1 MFWYLHKHLFFKYFC
16 YKTLYISVFYYNP
29 FLFKTEKLSMT
40 INNDNKPV
48 LAKSFRALRPIPEK
62 ASEVI
67 APPYDVLN
75 SDEARTLASDKPLSF
90 LHVSKPE
97 VDLPGGTPFDDPRV
111 YDQGLRNLS
120 KLINENILIE
130 EDDYSLYICEIS
142 THGCKQTG
150 VAFVASLEA
159 YDLNL
164 IKKHEYT
171 TPRKEDDR
179 VQNISR
185 LNAQTGPV
193 MLTYESNQDLKEILS
208 KIIARDPIYDVY
220 ADEGPR
226 HKIWQLSNIDEIDA
240 ILNIINNM
248 SALFI
253 ADGHHRSAAAAKVR
267 DLRKRNNANHNGR
280 ENYNYFL
287 SVAFPHDEM
296 NILSYNRV
304 IKDINKHTK
313 ESLFLK
319 IRELFDLE
327 LSRVPFSPSQPKQFG
342 MYFEGVWYK
351 LELKK
356 PLYDFVGPLKS
367 LDVSILHHCLL
378 EPILGIKDERT
389 DQRIDFIGGAK
400 GLKTLE
406 KKVDSKDMMVAFS
419 LFPTAIEDLIL
430 IAKAGKM
437 MPPKSTWF
445 EPKLLDGLLTH
456 RID

>member
-1 MFWYLHKHLFFKYFC
+1 MNHH
-16 YKTLYISVFYYNP
+16 
-29 FLFKTEKLSMT
+29 
-40 INNDNKPV
+40 KPV
-48 LAKSFRALRPIPEK
+48 LAKSFRALRPIPKK

-75 SDEARTLASDKPLSF
+75 SDEARKRATDKPLSF

-97 VDLPGGTPFDDPRV
+97 IDLPVDTPFDDPEA
-111 YDQGLRNLS
+111 YNQGSKNLS
-120 KLINENILIE
+120 RLISEKILIE
-130 EDDYSLYICEIS
+130 EDADSLYICEIS
-142 THGCKQTG
+142 SNGCKQTG

-171 TPRKEDDR
+171 TPRKEADR
-179 VQNISR
+179 IQNISK

-193 MLTYESNQDLKEILS
+193 LLTYESNIHLKKILS
-208 KIIARDPIYDVY
+208 KIITQDPIYDVY

-226 HKIWQLSNIDEIDA
+226 HKIWELSDVDEMDA
-240 ILNIINNM
+240 ILTIINNM
-248 SALFI
+248 GALFI

-267 DLRKRNNANHNGR
+267 DQRKQNNPNHNGR

-304 IKDINKHTK
+304 VKDANSHTQK
-313 ESLFLK
+313 SLFQEICK
-319 IRELFDLE
+319 SFDLE
-327 LSRVPFSPSQPKQFG
+327 LSPVPFNPSKRKQFG
-342 MYFEGVWYK
+342 MYFDGVWYK
-351 LELKK
+351 LELKQALDNIAD
-356 PLYDFVGPLKS
+356 PVKS
-367 LDVSILHHCLL
+367 LGVSILHDYLL

-389 DQRIDFIGGAK
+389 DQRIDFMGGAR
-400 GLKTLE
+400 GLEALAE
-406 KKVDSKDMMVAFS
+406 KVDSGKMVIAFS
-419 LFPTAIEDLIL
+419 LFPTAIDDLISV
-430 IAKAGKM
+430 AKVGKI

>member
-1 MFWYLHKHLFFKYFC
+1 
-16 YKTLYISVFYYNP
+16 
-29 FLFKTEKLSMT
+29 MT
-40 INNDNKPV
+40 INNDHKPV
-48 LAKSFRALRPIPEK
+48 LAKSFRALRPTPEK

-75 SDEARTLASDKPLSF
+75 SDEARTLASNKPLSF
-90 LHVSKPE
+90 LRVSKPE
-97 VDLPGGTPFDDPRV
+97 VDLPLGTPFNDPRV
-111 YDQGLRNLS
+111 YDQGYKNLA
-120 KLINENILIE
+120 KLMDENILIE

-142 THGCKQTG
+142 MNSCKQTG

-164 IKKHEYT
+164 IKKHEHT
-171 TPRKEDDR
+171 TPKKEDDR
-179 VQNISR
+179 VQNISK

-193 MLTYESNQDLKEILS
+193 MLTYESNEDLKEILS
-208 KIIARDPIYDVY
+208 KIVARDPIYDVY

-226 HKIWQLSNIDEIDA
+226 HKIWKLSNIDEIDA
-240 ILNIINNM
+240 ILSIINNM
-248 SALFI
+248 DALFI

-267 DLRKRNNANHNGR
+267 DQRKQNNSSHNGR

-304 IKDINKHTK
+304 VKDINTHTK

-319 IRELFDLE
+319 ISEWFDLG
-327 LSRVPFSPSQPKQFG
+327 LSRVPFNPSQPKQFG
-342 MYFEGVWYK
+342 MYFDGAWYK

-356 PLYDFVGPLKS
+356 NLYNFVDPVKS
-367 LDVSILHHCLL
+367 LDVSILHDCLL

-406 KKVDSKDMMVAFS
+406 EKVDSNDMVVAFS
-419 LFPTAIEDLIL
+419 FFPTTIDDLIL
-430 IAKAGKM
+430 VAKAGKM

>member
-1 MFWYLHKHLFFKYFC
+1 MNHH
-16 YKTLYISVFYYNP
+16 
-29 FLFKTEKLSMT
+29 
-40 INNDNKPV
+40 KPV

-75 SDEARTLASDKPLSF
+75 SDEARKRATDKPLSF

-97 VDLPGGTPFDDPRV
+97 IDLPVDTPFDDNEV
-111 YDQGLRNLS
+111 YNQGSKNLS
-120 KLINENILIE
+120 RLISEKILIE
-130 EDDYSLYICEIS
+130 EDADSLYVCEIS
-142 THGCKQTG
+142 SNGCKQTG

-171 TPRKEDDR
+171 TPRKEADR
-179 VQNISR
+179 IQNIAK

-193 MLTYESNQDLKEILS
+193 LLTYESNIHLKKILS
-208 KIIARDPIYDVY
+208 KIITQDPIYDVY

-226 HKIWQLSNIDEIDA
+226 HKIWELSDVDEMDA
-240 ILNIINNM
+240 ILRIINNM
-248 SALFI
+248 GALFI

-267 DLRKRNNANHNGR
+267 DQRKQNNPNHNGR

-304 IKDINKHTK
+304 VKDANSHTQK
-313 ESLFLK
+313 SLFQEICK
-319 IRELFDLE
+319 SFDLE
-327 LSRVPFSPSQPKQFG
+327 LSPVPFNPSKRKQFG
-342 MYFEGVWYK
+342 MYFDGVWYK
-351 LELKK
+351 LELKQALDNIAD
-356 PLYDFVGPLKS
+356 PVKS
-367 LDVSILHHCLL
+367 LGVSILHDYLL

-389 DQRIDFIGGAK
+389 DQRIDFMGGAR
-400 GLKTLE
+400 GLEALAE
-406 KKVDSKDMMVAFS
+406 KVDSGKMVIAFS
-419 LFPTAIEDLIL
+419 LFPTAIDDLISV
-430 IAKAGKM
+430 AKAGKI

>member
-1 MFWYLHKHLFFKYFC
+1 
-16 YKTLYISVFYYNP
+16 
-29 FLFKTEKLSMT
+29 MT
-40 INNDNKPV
+40 INNNHKPV
-48 LAKSFRALRPIPEK
+48 LAKSFRALRPTPEK

-75 SDEARTLASDKPLSF
+75 SDEARTLVSNKPLSF
-90 LHVSKPE
+90 LRVSKPE
-97 VDLPGGTPFDDPRV
+97 VDLPVGTPFNDPRV
-111 YDQGLRNLS
+111 YDQGFKNLS
-120 KLINENILIE
+120 KLMNENILVE
-130 EDDYSLYICEIS
+130 DDDYSLYICEIS
-142 THGCKQTG
+142 MNSYKQTG

-171 TPRKEDDR
+171 TPKKEDDR
-179 VQNISR
+179 VQNISK

-193 MLTYESNQDLKEILS
+193 MLTYESNEDLKEILS
-208 KIIARDPIYDVY
+208 KIVARDPIYDVY
-220 ADEGPR
+220 ANEGPR
-226 HKIWQLSNIDEIDA
+226 HKMWKLSNIDEIDA

-248 SALFI
+248 GSLFI

-267 DLRKRNNANHNGR
+267 DQRKQNNSNHSGR

-287 SVAFPHDEM
+287 SVAFPADEM

-304 IKDINKHTK
+304 VKDISTHTK

-319 IRELFDLE
+319 ISESFDLE
-327 LSRVPFSPSQPKQFG
+327 LSRVPFNPSQPKQFG
-342 MYFEGVWYK
+342 MYFDGAWYK
-351 LELKK
+351 LEQKN
-356 PLYDFVGPLKS
+356 PLYDFVDPVKS

-406 KKVDSKDMMVAFS
+406 KKVDSKDMIVAFS

-430 IAKAGKM
+430 VAKVGKM

>member
-1 MFWYLHKHLFFKYFC
+1 
-16 YKTLYISVFYYNP
+16 
-29 FLFKTEKLSMT
+29 MT
-40 INNDNKPV
+40 INNDHKPV

-62 ASEVI
+62 VSEVI

-75 SDEARTLASDKPLSF
+75 SDEARTLVSNKPLSF
-90 LHVSKPE
+90 LRLSKPE
-97 VDLPGGTPFDDPRV
+97 VDLPVGTPFNDPKV
-111 YDQGLRNLS
+111 YDQGCKNLS
-120 KLINENILIE
+120 NLMNENILVE

-142 THGCKQTG
+142 MNSCKQTG
-150 VAFVASLEA
+150 VAFLASLDA

-171 TPRKEDDR
+171 TPKKEDDR
-179 VQNISR
+179 VQNISK

-193 MLTYESNQDLKEILS
+193 MLTYESNEDLKEILS
-208 KIIARDPIYDVY
+208 KIIAQDPIYDVY
-220 ADEGPR
+220 ADEGTR
-226 HKIWQLSNIDEIDA
+226 HKMWKVSNIDEIDA

-248 SALFI
+248 GALFI

-267 DLRKRNNANHNGR
+267 DQRKKNNANHNGR

-304 IKDINKHTK
+304 VKDINKHTK
-313 ESLFLK
+313 ESLFMK
-319 IRELFDLE
+319 ISELFDLE
-327 LSRVPFSPSQPKQFG
+327 LSPVPFSPSQPKQFG
-342 MYFEGVWYK
+342 MYFDGAWYK

-356 PLYDFVGPLKS
+356 TLYDFEDPVKS
-367 LDVSILHHCLL
+367 LDVSILHDYLL

-389 DQRIDFIGGAK
+389 DQRIGFIGGAK

-406 KKVDSKDMMVAFS
+406 EKVDSKDMIIAFS
-419 LFPTAIEDLIL
+419 FFPTAIDDLIL
-430 IAKAGKM
+430 VAKAGTT

>member
-1 MFWYLHKHLFFKYFC
+1 
-16 YKTLYISVFYYNP
+16 
-29 FLFKTEKLSMT
+29 MT
-40 INNDNKPV
+40 INNDHKPV

-75 SDEARTLASDKPLSF
+75 SDEARTLVSDKPLSF

-97 VDLPGGTPFDDPRV
+97 VDLPRGTSFDDPRV
-111 YDQGLRNLS
+111 YDQGLKNLS

-142 THGCKQTG
+142 TTGCKQTG
-150 VAFVASLEA
+150 VAFVASLDA
-159 YDLNL
+159 YDLKL

-171 TPRKEDDR
+171 TPRKEADR
-179 VQNISR
+179 VQNISK

-193 MLTYESNQDLKEILS
+193 LLTYESNLHLKKILS
-208 KIIARDPIYDVY
+208 KSIIEDPIYDVY

-226 HKIWQLSNIDEIDA
+226 HKIWKLSNVDEIDA
-240 ILNIINNM
+240 ILKIINNID
-248 SALFI
+248 ALFI

-267 DLRKRNNANHNGR
+267 DQRKKNNANHNGR

-304 IKDINKHTK
+304 VKDINKHTK
-313 ESLFLK
+313 ESLFMK
-319 IRELFDLE
+319 ISELFDLE
-327 LSRVPFSPSQPKQFG
+327 LSPVPFSPSQPKQFG
-342 MYFEGVWYK
+342 MYFEGIWYK
-351 LELKK
+351 LELKQTFHNIAD
-356 PLYDFVGPLKS
+356 PVNS
-367 LDVSILHHCLL
+367 LDVSILHNCLL

-389 DQRIDFIGGAK
+389 DQRIDFIGAAR
-400 GLKTLE
+400 GLEALAE
-406 KKVDSKDMMVAFS
+406 KVDSGDMVVAFS
-419 LFPTAIEDLIL
+419 LFPTAIDDLIL
-430 IAKAGKM
+430 VAKTGKI